1 MSELHGHVKKLWSGP
16 TPETV
21 YKMNVP
27 YVPGDNCPICA
38 QPITIDRNIDGSSD
52 WSCIL
57 CGWRREKSPAKLQD
71 YLPGQLTTMNKPG
84 EQGKTKRI
92 CTDCKKTF
100 LAFPVSL
107 QTTCG
112 SCRSA
117 AQTRKHR
124 RGADADRRKY
134 FTVIPGVIS
143 ELLKVKGESQH
154 VLEKALGV
162 YNGAATLWNSG
173 KYGISEGHLNKAA
186 AYFGVDRGKI
196 AVERTGKDPDAPHKA
211 AGLPRDASKRP
222 MKGNIQEAGE

>member
-1 MSELHGHVKKLWSGP
+1 
-16 TPETV
+16 
-21 YKMNVP
+21 
-27 YVPGDNCPICA
+27 
-38 QPITIDRNIDGSSD
+38 
-52 WSCIL
+52 
-57 CGWRREKSPAKLQD
+57 
-71 YLPGQLTTMNKPG
+71 MNKPG

-134 FTVIPGVIS
+134 FTVIPGVIA
-143 ELLKVKGESQH
+143 ELLKAKGESQH

-196 AVERTGKDPDAPHKA
+196 AVERTGKDPDA
-211 AGLPRDASKRP
+211 LQ
-222 MKGNIQEAGE
+222 KGNIQGESEK